1 MSRPEIS
8 WTWGT
13 EGEIVWAELEVLSD
27 MDPESVIIKYSETGE
42 DFLEKGVYK
51 RDWRWTVPGPYFDF
65 FILNIII
72 FYIFYTINRGFSV
85 QKIF

>member
-1 MSRPEIS
+1 
-8 WTWGT
+8 
-13 EGEIVWAELEVLSD
+13 

-65 FILNIII
+65 FYIEHYYIL
-72 FYIFYTINRGFSV
+72 YILDN
-85 QKIF
+85 